1 MTSVTPDPD
10 SVDALEPEP
19 SVQLTDSALYFNREV
34 SWLDFNDR
42 VLQLAEDAS
51 IPLLERVK
59 FCAIYTSNLD
69 EFFMVRVAGLHDQLE
84 AGIDARGP
92 DGVSAGEAIDRIKD
106 RVGELSV
113 RQIRCLED
121 SLVPGLADAGIRIAS
136 VDDVSAH
143 DRKELDARYR
153 RQIFPVLTPLAVG
166 LGRPFPYISNLSLS
180 LAVLVRDPVSGH
192 ETFARVK
199 VPKEMLPRFMPVGE
213 GLTFVPMEQVI
224 AANLDSLFPGMEIL
238 DYDFFK
244 VTRDADFTV
253 SDEADDL
260 LQAVEH
266 ELRRRRFGEIVRV
279 EIGSSMNA
287 GLRDQLVEGLGVQAH
302 EVFHVDGLLDLA
314 DLWQIVNLPGFKEL
328 REPPWTPVTQPR
340 LQGDDGRV
348 DVFAAMRA
356 GDLLVHHP
364 YDSFATSVER
374 FVAQAVADPDVLAIK
389 QTVYRTSDDSP
400 LVPALIRASERGKQ
414 AVCLVELKARFD
426 ERANIQWAKALEE
439 AGVHVTYGIPSL
451 KTHAKAILVVRRE
464 GDGVRHYVHIGTGNY
479 HPTTARLY
487 TDFGLFTTDERIGA
501 DVADLFNFLTGYAR
515 PRGYRKVLVAPSH
528 LRDGILDEIQRT
540 IAHHRE
546 HGDGRI
552 AMKMN
557 ALVDQQCIE
566 ALYRASQA
574 GVPVDLNIRGIS
586 CLRPG
591 VEDVS
596 DNIRVVSVVGRF
608 LEHSRIFG
616 FRRGEDWSIY
626 IGSADLMPRNLDKRV
641 ELVAPVED
649 EVLKADL
656 LDALER
662 CLVDDTNA
670 WDLHEDGTWTRREPS
685 GSERHSVHQELML
698 AHTIL
703 AEEAQATAAA
713 QA

>member
-1 MTSVTPDPD
+1 
-10 SVDALEPEP
+10 
-19 SVQLTDSALYFNREV
+19 
-34 SWLDFNDR
+34 
-42 VLQLAEDAS
+42 
-51 IPLLERVK
+51 
-59 FCAIYTSNLD
+59 
-69 EFFMVRVAGLHDQLE
+69 
-84 AGIDARGP
+84 
-92 DGVSAGEAIDRIKD
+92 
-106 RVGELSV
+106 
-113 RQIRCLED
+113 
-121 SLVPGLADAGIRIAS
+121 
-136 VDDVSAH
+136 
-143 DRKELDARYR
+143 
-153 RQIFPVLTPLAVG
+153 
-166 LGRPFPYISNLSLS
+166 
-180 LAVLVRDPVSGH
+180 
-192 ETFARVK
+192 
-199 VPKEMLPRFMPVGE
+199 
-213 GLTFVPMEQVI
+213 
-224 AANLDSLFPGMEIL
+224 
-238 DYDFFK
+238 
-244 VTRDADFTV
+244 
-253 SDEADDL
+253 
-260 LQAVEH
+260 
-266 ELRRRRFGEIVRV
+266 
-279 EIGSSMNA
+279 
-287 GLRDQLVEGLGVQAH
+287 
-302 EVFHVDGLLDLA
+302 
-314 DLWQIVNLPGFKEL
+314 
-328 REPPWTPVTQPR
+328 
-340 LQGDDGRV
+340 
-348 DVFAAMRA
+348 
-356 GDLLVHHP
+356 
-364 YDSFATSVER
+364 
-374 FVAQAVADPDVLAIK
+374 
-389 QTVYRTSDDSP
+389 
-400 LVPALIRASERGKQ
+400 
-414 AVCLVELKARFD
+414 VCLVELKARFD

-641 ELVAPVED
+641 ELVTPVED